1 MKDDEASQVQ
11 RWLGATGFSEE
22 LTVDGGHLLA
32 QGSGEQFDP
41 AEVAVP
47 GAYRCDRG
55 ADTDH
60 QGTVFA
66 IASSGGQPIGTLL
79 VEDGA
84 PVTPELQSVV
94 DELQARAETPA
105 VACEKYEHEHVVA
118 VFPDRDQA
126 AAAVAELQDLGLGS
140 DHLGVAVDG
149 TDQVVFERDEEAVL
163 GKRLAKGASLGALAG
178 LALTALV
185 IPGLAP
191 LGIGGMFA
199 VAPATGVGGAMLG
212 GFLGIASVDDA
223 FTAHGDIRE
232 TPLAPGEVL
241 VAVLAHGERES
252 VEAVAKH
259 HNGTLLTLKPV
270 LP

>member
-32 QGSGEQFDP
+32 HGSGEQFDP

-94 DELQARAETPA
+94 DELQARAKTPA
-105 VACEKYEHEHVVA
+105 VACERAALRDAALLEHEHVVA

-191 LGIGGMFA
+191 L
-199 VAPATGVGGAMLG
+199 
-212 GFLGIASVDDA
+212 
-223 FTAHGDIRE
+223 
-232 TPLAPGEVL
+232 
-241 VAVLAHGERES
+241 
-252 VEAVAKH
+252 
-259 HNGTLLTLKPV
+259 
-270 LP
+270 

>member
-94 DELQARAETPA
+94 DELQARAKTPA

-163 GKRLAKGASLGALAG
+163 GKRLAKAR
-178 LALTALV
+178 
-185 IPGLAP
+185 PW
-191 LGIGGMFA
+191 
-199 VAPATGVGGAMLG
+199 
-212 GFLGIASVDDA
+212 
-223 FTAHGDIRE
+223 
-232 TPLAPGEVL
+232 
-241 VAVLAHGERES
+241 ERS
-252 VEAVAKH
+252 QAWR
-259 HNGTLLTLKPV
+259 
-270 LP
+270 